1 MDTLHERK
9 LRAIVVAARLF
20 ACGGQAV
27 SPATHTGHDG
37 AGKIQLAREQAAA
50 PAEETLPFLQAGPA
64 TETCLRPDEPAAG
77 LAVLSHI
84 RCLHGKHSE
93 HALSSSF
100 QTASGSIAYTAG
112 RQPLPAPEK
121 KVQQALS
128 RTTCHPDE
136 QTQEEAP

>member
-1 MDTLHERK
+1 MSASSALSLSRH
-9 LRAIVVAARLF
+9 
-20 ACGGQAV
+20 GS
-27 SPATHTGHDG
+27 SPAADRPSRLPHTPGMT
-37 AGKIQLAREQAAA
+37 EQAAA

-128 RTTCHPDE
+128 RTTCHPNE

>member
-1 MDTLHERK
+1 MSASSALSLSRH
-9 LRAIVVAARLF
+9 
-20 ACGGQAV
+20 GS
-27 SPATHTGHDG
+27 SPAADRPSRLPHTPGMT
-37 AGKIQLAREQAAA
+37 EQAAA

-100 QTASGSIAYTAG
+100 QTASDGVACTAG
-112 RQPLPAPEK
+112 RQPPPALEK

-128 RTTCHPDE
+128 RTACHPDE
-136 QTQEEAP
+136 QTREEAP